1 MGFIEEICLFIV
13 RKVCLTMRGRI
24 TGYLKKVIVWCLWVL
39 IIVACSGCSYK
50 AYKDYFTEV
59 NSYSGIWDLPGMRGG
74 KNNGDSIFPQDISS
88 LNVETF
94 FCRYDEQLPIGEGI
108 QILVQIRYDDIES
121 FRRETQRLQS
131 LYADCDAYFDVDG
144 YDFIASSLSG
154 ADFLEYAAIH
164 ENEQTVLYVYL
175 QDLPYDEIEF
185 DEKFIPNGY
194 TGYGEIN

>member
-1 MGFIEEICLFIV
+1 M
-13 RKVCLTMRGRI
+13 KRI
-24 TGYLKKVIVWCLWVL
+24 TMFLLALITAFTFASCGYMT
-39 IIVACSGCSYK
+39 ASTTY
-50 AYKDYFTEV
+50 YKDIEDYNSVWELAGVMESEASVFPESVKGLETE
-59 NSYSGIWDLPGMRGG
+59 
-74 KNNGDSIFPQDISS
+74 
-88 LNVETF
+88 EF

-185 DEKFIPNGY
+185 DEKFIPIGY